1 MMDKETYLMSLSKL
15 INLNYKQK
23 SFVNRC
29 FVMVKRDFLK
39 VFGVVSKGFT
49 YKQPSIL

>member
-15 INLNYKQK
+15 INL
-23 SFVNRC
+23 NRC